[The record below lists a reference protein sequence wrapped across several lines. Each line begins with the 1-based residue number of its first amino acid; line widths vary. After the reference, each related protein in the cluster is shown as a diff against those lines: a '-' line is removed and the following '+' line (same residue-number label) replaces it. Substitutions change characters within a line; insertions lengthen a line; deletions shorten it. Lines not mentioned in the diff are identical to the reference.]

1 MSAVSAVDTLVG
13 GNTKTPTTKKEVKK
27 FCLTLNNWN
36 EEEVNNI
43 VKIAVSVL
51 KCEYILGYEIGECGT
66 PHIQGFLL
74 LDKKKSWD
82 SVHKSLNNKRIHLEC
97 AKGSIKENIAYCTKD
112 NNFIT
117 NIKGLKRR
125 DPLKIITDLYPWQS
139 EIVELLK
146 TEPDGRTVHWYWE
159 NTGGAGKS
167 AFCKYMFVNHN
178 VLVIQGGRL
187 CDIMNI
193 LFNYNCD
200 NLRMIII
207 DIPRRNGNKIS
218 FAAVECIL
226 NGMITNTK
234 YETGVKVFNP
244 PHLVV
249 FSNFEPDTIHMS
261 IDRWRITEI
270 INYQPPRSG

>member
-27 FCLTLNNWN
+27 FCFTLNNWN

-74 LDKKKSWD
+74 LNKKKSWD
-82 SVHKSLNNKRIHLEC
+82 SVLKSLNNKRIHLEC

-117 NIKGLKRR
+117 NIKGLKRK
-125 DPLKIITDLYPWQS
+125 DPLKLITDLYPWQS

-159 NTGGAGKS
+159 NKGKIGKS
-167 AFCKYMFVNHN
+167 AFCKYMFVNHH

-187 CDIMNI
+187 SDIMNI

-200 NLRMIII
+200 NLKMIII
-207 DIPRRNGNKIS
+207 DIPRRNTNKIS
-218 FAAVECIL
+218 FSAVECIL

-249 FSNFEPDTIHMS
+249 FSNFEPETIHLSM
-261 IDRWRITEI
+261 DRWRITEI